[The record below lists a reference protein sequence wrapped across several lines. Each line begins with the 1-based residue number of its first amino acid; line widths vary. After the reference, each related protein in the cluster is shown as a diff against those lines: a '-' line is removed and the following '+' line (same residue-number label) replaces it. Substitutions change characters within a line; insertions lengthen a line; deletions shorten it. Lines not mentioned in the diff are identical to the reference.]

1 MMSLVR
7 ADRPAVSGFAS
18 EGGSRLGG
26 VRCARLWVLV
36 CVVVSLVAALPASA
50 RAADVVYWG
59 NEIGNTISFANLDGS
74 GGDDLATTG
83 ATMDDPLGVAL
94 DPAAGRIYW
103 ANHFGDRISFANLD
117 GSGGGDL
124 VATPANFTPA
134 GVAVDR
140 AAGRIY
146 WANEIGDTISF
157 ANLDGSGVDDLATTG
172 ATVNGPQGVALDPAA
187 GRIYWANRL
196 GNTISFANLDGSG
209 GGDLV
214 TTGATV
220 SQPAGVAV
228 DRAAGRIYW
237 ANRLGNTIS
246 FANLDGS
253 GGGNLV
259 TTGATVFAPAGVAL
273 DPAAGR
279 IYWANFNGQVISFA
293 RLDGSGGGDLVITG
307 ATLDFPAFPA
317 LLERPGGAGTPLV
330 SGGSA
335 VGATLSCSTGEWAP
349 DLTAALL
356 YRAPRSFAYAWS
368 RDGATIAGAAT
379 SSLTASDPGAYR
391 CQVTATNQAGSATQT
406 SAPHSVAAAP
416 APAPVGPPPA
426 APAPVAP
433 APAAPAVPAAAAFGA
448 RTLVALELAARRIPA
463 AGPLPVRVANGN
475 DFAVTGVLSGQ
486 TAGKVTV
493 PPRKPVTLK
502 AKSFSVAAHARKTIK
517 LALPKPLR
525 RLLQSQRR
533 LALRLTAKP
542 KDPAGNT
549 RTVTKR
555 VTPKL
560 KRKRG
565 R

>member
-1 MMSLVR
+1 MVRLVR
-7 ADRPAVSGFAS
+7 TDRSAVSGSAV
-18 EGGSRLGG
+18 EGGWRLGG

-36 CVVVSLVAALPASA
+36 CVVASLVAAVPASA
-50 RAADVVYWG
+50 RAADVVYW
-59 NEIGNTISFANLDGS
+59 AND
-74 GGDDLATTG
+74 
-83 ATMDDPLGVAL
+83 
-94 DPAAGRIYW
+94 I
-103 ANHFGDRISFANLD
+103 
-117 GSGGGDL
+117 
-124 VATPANFTPA
+124 
-134 GVAVDR
+134 
-140 AAGRIY
+140 
-146 WANEIGDTISF
+146 
-157 ANLDGSGVDDLATTG
+157 
-172 ATVNGPQGVALDPAA
+172 
-187 GRIYWANRL
+187 

-209 GGDLV
+209 GGDLD
-214 TTGATV
+214 TTPATV
-220 SQPAGVAV
+220 DNPFGLAL
-228 DRAAGRIYW
+228 DPAAGRIYW
-237 ANRLGNTIS
+237 ANRIGDRIS

-253 GGGNLV
+253 GGRDLD
-259 TTGATVFAPAGVAL
+259 TTGAMVAGPSGVAL

-279 IYWANFNGQVISFA
+279 IYWANSFTDTISSVGLDGSGGGGLVTTGATVSQPSGVALDPAAGRIYWANAGGNRISFA
-293 RLDGSGGGDLVITG
+293 ALDGSGGDDLVTTGATVNNPIGVAVDPAAGRIYWANAGGNRISFAGLDGSGGGDLVTTG
-307 ATLDFPAFPA
+307 ATVDFPAFPA
-317 LLERPGGAGTPLV
+317 LLERPGGAGAPLV

-349 DLTAALL
+349 DLAAALL

-406 SAPHSVAAAP
+406 SEPHSVAAAP
-416 APAPVGPPPA
+416 APALVGPPPA
-426 APAPVAP
+426 APPPAAPPPAAP
-433 APAAPAVPAAAAFGA
+433 PPAAPALPAAAAFGA

-475 DFAVTGVLSGQ
+475 DFTVTGVLSGQ

-493 PPRKPVTLK
+493 SPRKPVMLK
-502 AKSFSVAAHARKTIK
+502 AKSFSLAAHARTMIK

-525 RLLQSQRR
+525 RLLQRQHK